1 MHNFFVL
8 LLLSYLLQTEYIYVK
23 QQSRVWIPE
32 NEDVLLLADCSLA
45 PANRKTLSCLTD
57 GVNPVRYLSLVWFYS
72 WSDQTKTD

>member
-8 LLLSYLLQTEYIYVK
+8 LLLSYLLQTKYLYVR

-32 NEDVLLLADCSLA
+32 NKDVLLLADCSLA
-45 PANRKTLSCLTD
+45 PANQKTLSCLTD
-57 GVNPVRYLSLVWFYS
+57 GVNPVRYLSLVWFY